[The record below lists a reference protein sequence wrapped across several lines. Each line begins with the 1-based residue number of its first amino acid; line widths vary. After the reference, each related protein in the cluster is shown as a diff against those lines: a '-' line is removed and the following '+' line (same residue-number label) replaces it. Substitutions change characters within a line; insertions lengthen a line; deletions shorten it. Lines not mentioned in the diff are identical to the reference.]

1 MPFRVGASIPLVH
14 VALLGVASTQSQ
26 SAQVVVSSQ
35 VESVLAAGTCRSFVQ
50 RHSCVDSQTT
60 EGRSAIANL
69 IDITHHASVQ
79 GVNRRASV
87 VVVHADVVSSGVVGL
102 SNEIAQTDSTEA
114 AGQVHF
120 ALATEESAGRGTGVR
135 FKTTFQLEASLQA
148 ATQVFRAL
156 EAETRG
162 VVEQASRLDVAH
174 FLAFHGGVHAT
185 IQGHAALSE
194 SSGAAQASQHS
205 QCQTIRLLH
214 EGSLFAF
221 SPSGG
226 VALQLHWG
234 RQQKLSLQL
243 HKF

>member
-1 MPFRVGASIPLVH
+1 MQNHCGIDNQTAKSWGAISNRILSTKGSEPDWIVIQCVGR
-14 VALLGVASTQSQ
+14 
-26 SAQVVVSSQ
+26 
-35 VESVLAAGTCRSFVQ
+35 AAC
-50 RHSCVDSQTT
+50 
-60 EGRSAIANL
+60 
-69 IDITHHASVQ
+69 
-79 GVNRRASV
+79 V
-87 VVVHADVVSSGVVGL
+87 VVVHADVVSSRVVGL
-102 SNEIAQTDSTEA
+102 REEIAQTDCTEA
-114 AGQVHF
+114 ARQVHF
-120 ALATEESAGRGTGVR
+120 ALTAEESCSGCAGIRVETA
-135 FKTTFQLEASLQA
+135 FQLEASLQA

-194 SSGAAQASQHS
+194 SSGAAQESQHS

-243 HKF
+243 HKS